1 MKKRLARIVQQLSDE
16 NTQHC
21 HNHAHAVVNYL
32 IYNEISNHSIS
43 DPLPEIQSST
53 GKYGV
58 NAIMKHIGEASN
70 HLHSGYHHLLTSSKG
85 YLDRITKVR
94 EILQFME
101 QHPTEFISWILWQ
114 RSTYANSHFARE
126 WEVNFWYVDNLMRGV
141 HAVYFGDQ
149 LPCFLR
155 AISETE
161 FRDAIDIVK
170 RSFGDE
176 LTDSQQRFVEKLES
190 IDQKLKAKIV
200 DFKFIPTGWNHL
212 KLWVDTNGFHR
223 SWMSVFRRVLSQV
236 YLLDYKRMI
245 NEVKTAKV
253 IELLRI
259 PFQNLNKKKLP
270 YLMVSGPKYVIRRE
284 NNEKSLEK
292 LRHQGYFELNF
303 KFLEDK
309 WSDAIV
315 VRVKPS
321 RKMRKIIHNE
331 IELRSMI
338 LLPERSNDVD
348 IQLIFSGTV
357 DAFIATDHLKNRLSV
372 DATESIGIDLNRRG
386 EYAVVSSLDVTIPDE
401 ILKQSKRW
409 DHTLERIQYL
419 QSLMN
424 RTPNSWKERIY
435 QMQINELY
443 QRKRNL
449 RKDYHLRLANWVG
462 QQLVSSGAE
471 KLVIEDLN
479 LRTYGTK
486 GALAKAI
493 ESMADDTSLY
503 AREVLAVRKFTGKE
517 VDLQK
522 IPAYNS
528 SRIHVDC
535 GGIVKRDMDN
545 YDIAPCERCHEMVN
559 THKNAALYLVRSTK
573 P

>member
-1 MKKRLARIVQQLSDE
+1 MYWA
-16 NTQHC
+16 
-21 HNHAHAVVNYL
+21 
-32 IYNEISNHSIS
+32 
-43 DPLPEIQSST
+43 
-53 GKYGV
+53 
-58 NAIMKHIGEASN
+58 
-70 HLHSGYHHLLTSSKG
+70 LT
-85 YLDRITKVR
+85 
-94 EILQFME
+94 
-101 QHPTEFISWILWQ
+101 
-114 RSTYANSHFARE
+114 
-126 WEVNFWYVDNLMRGV
+126 
-141 HAVYFGDQ
+141 
-149 LPCFLR
+149 
-155 AISETE
+155 
-161 FRDAIDIVK
+161 
-170 RSFGDE
+170 
-176 LTDSQQRFVEKLES
+176 
-190 IDQKLKAKIV
+190 QKLKAKIV

-253 IELLRI
+253 TELLRI
-259 PFQNLNKKKLP
+259 PFQNLNKNKLP

-284 NNEKSLEK
+284 NNKKSLEK

-545 YDIAPCERCHEMVN
+545 YDIAPCERCHKMVN